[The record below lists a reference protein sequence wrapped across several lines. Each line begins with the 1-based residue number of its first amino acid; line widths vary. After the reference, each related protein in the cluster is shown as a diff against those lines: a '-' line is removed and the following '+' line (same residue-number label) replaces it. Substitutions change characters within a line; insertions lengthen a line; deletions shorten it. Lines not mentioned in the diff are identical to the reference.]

1 MSRRMVPGQE
11 RCSPPGVVMQPRL
24 GDALVFFPAYADG
37 KFDDRMAH
45 SGEAV
50 RLGEKWILNTWAC
63 QRRVPAA
70 VTHLPLPQDAD
81 A

>member
-1 MSRRMVPGQE
+1 MSRRMLPGH
-11 RCSPPGVVMQPRL
+11 
-24 GDALVFFPAYADG
+24 ADG
-37 KFDDRMAH
+37 KFDGRMAH

-70 VTHLPLPQDAD
+70 VTHLPVPQEAD